1 MVDIQ
6 GYGKGYRVCTE
17 CNAKMEEGYCIDSG
31 MYYFCSDEH
40 LEKNFTREAFL
51 DLYDDGDGDSYYTTW
66 YDEVI

>member
-31 MYYFCSDEH
+31 MYYFCSDVFFCCWGH
-40 LEKNFTREAFL
+40 SGTQTAPKHKGSVDFQ
-51 DLYDDGDGDSYYTTW
+51 
-66 YDEVI
+66 